1 MKIIKFGDHWVLEE
15 RDEMCVRYHA
25 KGQYI
30 ESCDRDVNAFYENS
44 ALDISKADKFDT
56 FEEAADRW
64 RELNPVRVELIRAGE
79 FFSVRVTEGETVRF
93 ADLRGVLFPEITI
106 MAERQSREIYDMLVC
121 AISAEREN
129 KLAEMRFNADPEV
142 VEAVK

>member
-1 MKIIKFGDHWVLEE
+1 M
-15 RDEMCVRYHA
+15 
-25 KGQYI
+25 
-30 ESCDRDVNAFYENS
+30 
-44 ALDISKADKFDT
+44 
-56 FEEAADRW
+56 
-64 RELNPVRVELIRAGE
+64 IRAGE

-142 VEAVK
+142 VEAVE